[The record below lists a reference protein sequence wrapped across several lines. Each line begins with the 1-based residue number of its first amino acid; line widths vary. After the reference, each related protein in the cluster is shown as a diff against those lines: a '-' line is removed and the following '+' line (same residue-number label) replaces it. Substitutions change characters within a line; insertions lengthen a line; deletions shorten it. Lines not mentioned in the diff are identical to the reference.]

1 MVRGTVGYPGA
12 RGVPGWFGRRVLDR
26 FDLGDHVGLWL
37 DVVVADDRGGD
48 VNLGFQAVKPIE
60 PGHPG

>member
-1 MVRGTVGYPGA
+1 MLA
-12 RGVPGWFGRRVLDR
+12 AVPGWFGGRGLDR

-37 DVVVADDRGGD
+37 DVVVAEDRGGD

-60 PGHPG
+60 PGHPA